1 MIRGVHAAIV
11 THFDDA
17 LQIDHGAVSAEVARL
32 ITAGVDGIVV
42 CGTMGEANSLTAV
55 ERRDLV
61 TTTVRA
67 TAGRVPVC
75 AGVSAP
81 TAALAAAHARHAAAA
96 GADTLMTL
104 PPLLYRADRAEVL
117 RFLQAVAGATE
128 LPLMVYNNPEASG
141 VDLTPDLLAQIA
153 AEVPA
158 VHAIK
163 ETSGDARRITDLITR
178 CPDVDI
184 LVGGDDWALE
194 GCVMGAAGWI
204 SGIAVVLPE
213 ACVRLWELGSAGDLV
228 GARELYRRLLGLAR
242 LDMTS
247 KLVQYFKAALDG
259 LGLPGGPCRE
269 PRLPLTADELTVLG
283 DALADAVGVGSRSAT
298 VAA

>member
-17 LQIDHGAVSAEVARL
+17 LQVDHEAVSGEVARL
-32 ITAGVDGIVV
+32 ISGGIDGIVV
-42 CGTMGEANSLTAV
+42 CGTMGEANSLTAL

-61 TTTVRA
+61 TTTVHA
-67 TAGRVPVC
+67 AAGRVPVC
-75 AGVSAP
+75 AGISAP
-81 TAALAAAHARHAAAA
+81 TAALAATHARDAAAA

-117 RFLQAVAGATE
+117 RFLHAVAGATE

-141 VDLTPDLLAQIA
+141 VDLAPDLLAQIA
-153 AEVPA
+153 AEVPG

-163 ETSGDARRITDLITR
+163 ETSGDARRITELLTR
-178 CPDVDI
+178 CPDIDI

-194 GCVMGAAGWI
+194 GCLMGAAGWI

-213 ACVRLWELGSAGDLV
+213 ACVRLWQLGSGGDLV
-228 GARELYRRLLGLAR
+228 GARELYQRLLGLAR
-242 LDMTS
+242 LDMTA
-247 KLVQYFKAALDG
+247 KLVQYFKGALDG

-269 PRLPLTADELTVLG
+269 PRLPLLPDELAMLSG
-283 DALADAVGVGSRSAT
+283 ALATATSGSLPAT